1 MSRAAL
7 NGHALLLRELERA
20 VALESQLHELVSRPH
35 EHAEI
40 GRHPCAI
47 AWLER
52 LAPRAHAHG
61 VALEKTLER
70 FASASGQP
78 RRVAD
83 CPIQLPTAPEPQL
96 TCDLD
101 GAYALLSAA
110 IASYVVVGVLA
121 GVVGDF
127 ATVALAQEHSDDA
140 DAFLEELDGLTV
152 NLAREEPRARTLA

>member
-1 MSRAAL
+1 MSHGAL
-7 NGHALLLRELERA
+7 NGRALLLRELERA
-20 VALESQLHELVSRPH
+20 VALESQLHDLVSRPR
-35 EHAEI
+35 ERDEI

-52 LAPRAHAHG
+52 LAPRARAHG

-70 FASASGQP
+70 FAGTSGPP
-78 RRVAD
+78 RRIAE
-83 CPIQLPTAPEPQL
+83 CPIQIPTAAEPQL

-110 IASYVVVGVLA
+110 IASYVVVGILA

-140 DAFLEELDGLTV
+140 DAFLEELDGVTV
-152 NLAREEPRARTLA
+152 SLAREQPRAPTLA